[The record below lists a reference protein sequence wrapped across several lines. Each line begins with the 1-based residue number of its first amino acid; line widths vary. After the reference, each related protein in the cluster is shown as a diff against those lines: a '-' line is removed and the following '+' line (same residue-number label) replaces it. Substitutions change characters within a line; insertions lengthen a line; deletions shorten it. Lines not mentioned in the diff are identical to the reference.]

1 MIRNKIKISIIF
13 SNQNRKELEQHL
25 HNINEANKKSREIY
39 SWKWKEFLLFKINYR
54 CSSLTMATAL
64 LLSRLYLV
72 HFLYTRVL
80 QTRQVWLIGIV
91 LSVNQYFIVAAVVR
105 FNVHWNRRS
114 FLCARLFHIR
124 KLNVLLFICSTGTFC
139 KCQNHTKHINS
150 DSFVDEMRK
159 CVWLHLCAQM
169 WKINGNQQMRKST
182 ERQRENR
189 KFPLEEKN
197 ALEIYMWQSIS
208 GNVLFFDEFWFCC
221 TSCNSVLTDWTRNK
235 YPTTAEE
242 VLMYLKC
249 IHKIILEPG
258 DGEFS
263 V

>member
-1 MIRNKIKISIIF
+1 M
-13 SNQNRKELEQHL
+13 
-25 HNINEANKKSREIY
+25 
-39 SWKWKEFLLFKINYR
+39 
-54 CSSLTMATAL
+54 
-64 LLSRLYLV
+64 
-72 HFLYTRVL
+72 
-80 QTRQVWLIGIV
+80 
-91 LSVNQYFIVAAVVR
+91 R

-235 YPTTAEE
+235 YPTIQQKK
-242 VLMYLKC
+242 YLC
-249 IHKIILEPG
+249 IWNAFMKSSLKQAMVSFLCN
-258 DGEFS
+258 FS
-263 V
+263 ITPSFRQSIFNTLSLSIDKPSWL